1 MHTWTPL
8 THARVRGRLREVG
21 LTDGE
26 TAVDGV
32 VVGVIG
38 GVDGE
43 ERHVWVRC
51 GREKRR
57 SGVSLSH
64 SAHGLYGDELRRT
77 GGARWAAGAVVV
89 GSRTPGKAASSLI
102 R

>member
-57 SGVSLSH
+57 SGASLSH

-77 GGARWAAGAVVV
+77 GGARWAAGA
-89 GSRTPGKAASSLI
+89 SSWA
-102 R
+102 RARQEKPRPA